1 MRISFIGGGNMAEA
15 IIGGLQAQG
24 FSLAALQV
32 VEPVEARRA
41 WLGER
46 YGLRCCAT
54 VDAALL
60 ACDVLVLAVKP
71 QQMRA
76 AVQPLVGRL
85 GDRLVISIAAGL
97 RLEALSGWLGG
108 HGRLVRAMPNTPAL
122 IRAGITGLYAAP
134 ALAAKDRTRAET
146 VLAAVGG
153 TVWLEDEAQ
162 MDAVTALSG
171 SGPAYVF
178 YLLEALIAAGEREG
192 LAAAT
197 ARRLAIETF
206 VGAALLARQ
215 SEESLATLRERVTS
229 KGGTTAAALAAFAE
243 ANLAAALQRGVAAA
257 AERSRELAEQL
268 GTLTA

>member
-1 MRISFIGGGNMAEA
+1 MKISFIGGGNMAEA

-24 FSLAALQV
+24 FSMAALQV
-32 VEPVEARRA
+32 VEPLDGRRA
-41 WLGER
+41 SLSER
-46 YGLRCCAT
+46 YGVRCCAA
-54 VDAALL
+54 VDASVL
-60 ACDVLVLAVKP
+60 ACDALVLAVKP
-71 QQMRA
+71 QQMRT
-76 AVQPLVGRL
+76 AVAPLAGCL
-85 GDRLVISIAAGL
+85 TDHLVISIAAGL

-108 HGRLVRAMPNTPAL
+108 YRKLVRAMPNTPAL
-122 IRAGITGLYAAP
+122 IRAGITGLYASP
-134 ALAAKDRTRAET
+134 ALAADDRASAEAI
-146 VLAAVGG
+146 LAAVGG

-197 ARRLAIETF
+197 ARQLAIETF

-243 ANLAAALQRGVAAA
+243 AGLAAAMQRGVAAA
-257 AERSRELAEQL
+257 AHRSRELADQL
-268 GTLTA
+268 GATTA